1 MVILIKGINIMIK
14 PDSNKSL
21 TKLQIGISQC
31 LLGEKVRYDGGHKR
45 LSFAVDTLK
54 PFANFYAIC
63 PEMAIGLSAPRPTI
77 GLYQTEQQSII
88 MRFNDHQIKDDVDN
102 KMIVFCQQIIADLSH
117 LCGYIVCAKSPS
129 CGLNNAKVHNNS
141 GEVIKF
147 ADGRFTA
154 YLRHHYP
161 WLPIEDNLQLTDPDN
176 QAHFIIRLF
185 ALQRLNELR
194 SSRLTRH
201 ALLTF
206 HSRYK
211 LLLLAHSQP
220 LYRQIGPF
228 VAKLDQFDDLSEFF
242 NQYRSRLMALL
253 AIPASIE
260 NHTNVLMHMQGY
272 FNRYLDGSEK
282 KALTDTILAYRRGEL
297 PLSQPILCLQYY
309 LAKYPNRYLSE
320 QYYFTH
326 YPQALASI
334 DMVTTDS
341 SNKQVK

>member
-1 MVILIKGINIMIK
+1 MAKSDLDK
-14 PDSNKSL
+14 PL
-21 TKLQIGISQC
+21 TKLQLGISQC

-45 LSFAVDTLK
+45 LDFAFDMLK
-54 PFANFYAIC
+54 PFADFYTIC
-63 PEMAIGLSAPRPTI
+63 PETAIGLPTPRPTI
-77 GLYQTEQQSII
+77 GLYQTQQKSVI
-88 MRFNDHQIKDDVDN
+88 MRFNDRKIELNIDN
-102 KMIVFCQQIIADLSH
+102 KMLLFCQQIIDDLSH

-129 CGLNNAKVHNNS
+129 CGLGNAKVYDYNS
-141 GEVIKF
+141 EDFIAF

-154 YLRHHYP
+154 SLRRKYP
-161 WLPIEDNLQLTDPDN
+161 WLPIEDNLRLADHDTQM
-176 QAHFIIRLF
+176 HFIIRLF
-185 ALQRLNELR
+185 ALQRLNVLKN
-194 SSRLTRH
+194 SGLNRH

-220 LYRQIGPF
+220 LYRQLGPF

-242 NQYRSRLMALL
+242 IQYRSRLMALL
-253 AIPASIE
+253 SIPASIE